1 MRKDLKMN
9 KEKLKGKMWKIL
21 SIFVALLLLSSVLI
35 YLDLEINKPSFKE
48 YGSSVILKDP
58 EEHRSL
64 NGVNS
69 VYKGVNSSSHCSIH
83 GHTYYLNSSLSGQ
96 LTSFAL
102 SSDGVNTLCFQG
114 TYDKPIQFIEICAY
128 NNSSIHNII
137 IRPSK
142 FCYAKE
148 VKDSV
153 FSSTG
158 NLNGPYYYS
167 NAQMETIDNNT
178 FILDIGI
185 YCLERYDIIIKIE
198 STPNLYNT
206 YHVQEIPKYDVL
218 FFLANLYNYPS
229 REDYLNESANVKR
242 TSLEDLTTHRF
253 VNICP
258 INPQVSF
265 HCVRLISY
273 LNPENNYE
281 MYFQNGINL
290 TPVYYLSSATLENSL
305 IKGITIFPYLT
316 YTLNGTKTEL
326 TVSNSIS

>member
-1 MRKDLKMN
+1 MN

-35 YLDLEINKPSFKE
+35 YLDLERNKPSFKE

-69 VYKGVNSSSHCSIH
+69 IYGRVNSSSQCSIH
-83 GHTYYLNSSLSGQ
+83 GQTYYLNSSLSDQ
-96 LTSFAL
+96 YSFFGRQ
-102 SSDGVNTLCFQG
+102 DGVTGLYFQG
-114 TYDKPIQFIEICAY
+114 TYDKPIQLIEVCVY
-128 NNSSIHNII
+128 NNSSIHNTIYSLS
-137 IRPSK
+137 RSFYVYK
-142 FCYAKE
+142 G
-148 VKDSV
+148 VKCSW
-153 FSSTG
+153 FSSTENRRG
-158 NLNGPYYYS
+158 INSCDRANM
-167 NAQMETIDNNT
+167 QTINNKT
-178 FILDIGI
+178 FCLSIYL

-206 YHVQEIPKYDVL
+206 YHIQEIREYDVL
-218 FFLANLYNYPS
+218 FFKANLVCNNHNLS

-258 INPQVSF
+258 ITPQVSI
-265 HCVRLISY
+265 HCFRLISY

-281 MYFQNGINL
+281 LYFQNGINL
-290 TPVYYLSSATLENSL
+290 TPVYYFSSATLENSL

-326 TVSNSIS
+326 TVSNCIS